1 MSVAVLEHT
10 ESLQA
15 HPNITTAAAMLG
27 ISPATLSRRK
37 DLARERRG
45 ERELALAPAE
55 VMRLAAIYR
64 KRSLNEVAEALVVY
78 AAQNAPEQVEQVEEE
93 IENFIAA
100 RREPTADRQEF
111 LASAK
116 QLLPGEVYE
125 LVEKTLTDGEGR
137 RPRVVT
143 GFTPPE

>member
-1 MSVAVLEHT
+1 MEHT

-27 ISPATLSRRK
+27 VSAATVSRRD
-37 DLARERRG
+37 DLASERRG

-64 KRSLNEVAEALVVY
+64 KRSLNEVAQALVVY
-78 AAQNAPEQVEQVEEE
+78 ATENAPEQVEQVEDE

-100 RREPTADRQEF
+100 RREPTVDRQEF

-116 QLLPGEVYE
+116 ELLPPEVYE
-125 LVEKTLTDGEGR
+125 LVHKTVTAGKGR
-137 RPRVVT
+137 RPRVIT
-143 GFTPPE
+143 GYTPK